1 MAVLGV
7 IIVVRAIEISRH
19 DGDIVGA
26 VLTIEKLAILET
38 GDLGEG
44 VGLVGLLELAGEQAA
59 LGHGLWRHA
68 GVDARGAKELELLA
82 AVLPSGMNDVHLQN
96 HVVIHEIGKGGLVS
110 DNAAYLSSSE
120 EHVLGLLLGE
130 EGLNGLLAGEVK
142 LLVGT
147 GDDIGVAL
155 ALELANDGG
164 AHHATVTGNVYL

>member
-82 AVLPSGMNDVHLQN
+82 AVLPSGMNDVHLED
-96 HVVIHEIGKGGLVS
+96 HVVVHEVGLRRRIAHDASYLGGS
-110 DNAAYLSSSE
+110 KED
-120 EHVLGLLLGE
+120 VLGLLFFE
-130 EGLNGLLAGEVK
+130 K
-142 LLVGT
+142 LL
-147 GDDIGVAL
+147 
-155 ALELANDGG
+155 
-164 AHHATVTGNVYL
+164 YLILSCKIKFFMSACNYIFVPLFL